1 MRRLP
6 VADQTQ
12 MDYNEV
18 FNTPAGKRVLEDIL
32 TVTSVLEPTND
43 YSHEGLAAREGRRD
57 VALHILGQLGYA
69 SKNFPEIIEGMTDE

>member
-1 MRRLP
+1 MK
-6 VADQTQ
+6 

-43 YSHEGLAAREGRRD
+43 YSLAGLAAREGRRD
-57 VALHILGQLGYA
+57 VAFHILGRLGLA
-69 SKNFPEIIEGMTDE
+69 SKNFPELIEGITDD